1 MSFIGFRGP
10 VVDLSFFRFSAFK
23 FFLIS
28 IDKFTL
34 PPTVP
39 APTSNARSRC
49 AFTLVEILVVIV
61 IISILLVTVIPA
73 LQSLSASNGS
83 KASVS
88 QFMNV
93 VEQARTLAITS
104 GNATY
109 IVFADSTVSSADYRS
124 KAFVIFQDRNFIPT
138 AVSKWYI
145 LRTGISLEPN
155 NGLLVPPDPPNQI
168 NFVCPVIGAA
178 KLPYLK
184 FDPSGMVTIPD
195 APDKLFVRFFSG
207 SVDSAGQSTFTDNTQ
222 KTTGKLDQVTI
233 SQFTGRT
240 KYVDPYSP
248 S

>member
-1 MSFIGFRGP
+1 MNAVQFPF
-10 VVDLSFFRFSAFK
+10 
-23 FFLIS
+23 
-28 IDKFTL
+28 

-39 APTSNARSRC
+39 APTSNPRSRC
-49 AFTLVEILVVIV
+49 AFTLVEMLVVIV
-61 IISILLVTVIPA
+61 VISILLVTVIPA
-73 LQSLSASNGS
+73 LKSLSASNGG

-88 QFMNV
+88 KFMNV

-104 GNATY
+104 GNPTY

-124 KAFVIFQDRNFIPT
+124 RAFVVFQDKNFIPT
-138 AVSKWYI
+138 AVSKWY
-145 LRTGISLEPN
+145 LLPTGISLEPN

-168 NFVCPVIGAA
+168 NFVCPAIGAA

-184 FDPSGMVTIPD
+184 FDPSGTVTIPD
-195 APDKLFVRFFSG
+195 APAKLFVRFFSG

-240 KYVDPYSP
+240 KYVDPYS
-248 S
+248 SS